1 MSTRPCIYKH
11 FSTINIGSVS
21 AYVQGFRLSQSLAS
35 PHKDSLGSRFC
46 TYTHAAFTVLRR
58 FYITGFPAPLCTTHK
73 VCTQIYFKIQIYHSV
88 TRAIF
93 QWTNFV
99 VPGRLEL
106 PPPEFSSGTL
116 TTKLQD
122 FPYWRKVLQ
131 AFPPQPLWTFA
142 LHASVDLYKF
152 RESVFIILA
161 KLCSSTWTIFMASRH
176 HRLCASLVIA
186 FKQNLNTICDPCGA
200 RTRDPDIKS
209 VVLYR
214 LS

>member
-11 FSTINIGSVS
+11 FSIINIGSVS
-21 AYVQGFRLSQSLAS
+21 AYVQGFRLSRSLAS

-73 VCTQIYFKIQIYHSV
+73 VCTQILLQVPRVYHSA

-116 TTKLQD
+116 PTKLQD
-122 FPYWRKVLQ
+122 FPYWRKLLQ
-131 AFPPQPLWTFA
+131 AFLLNHSGILRFTI
-142 LHASVDLYKF
+142 VDLYKF

-161 KLCSSTWTIFMASRH
+161 KLCC
-176 HRLCASLVIA
+176 L
-186 FKQNLNTICDPCGA
+186 NLNYFVTPAGLEPATPTLKVSC
-200 RTRDPDIKS
+200 
-209 VVLYR
+209 
-214 LS
+214 